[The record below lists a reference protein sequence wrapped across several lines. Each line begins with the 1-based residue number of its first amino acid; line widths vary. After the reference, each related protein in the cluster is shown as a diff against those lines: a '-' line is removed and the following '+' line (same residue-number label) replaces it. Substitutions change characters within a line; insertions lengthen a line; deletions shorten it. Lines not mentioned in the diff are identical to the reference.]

1 MNSRQDV
8 IRRIA
13 ADTKLPSGMVKEML
27 DSLEQVAA
35 DEVAEHGEFQLRGIV
50 TITNRVIPE
59 RIARDPMTGERRLFP
74 AVRTLV
80 PKTAHALKRALSES
94 PLAHDC
100 D

>member
-1 MNSRQDV
+1 MNSKQDV
-8 IRRIA
+8 IRRISS
-13 ADTKLPSGMVKEML
+13 DTKLPTGMIKEML
-27 DSLEQVAA
+27 DSLEQMAV
-35 DEVAEHGEFQLRGIV
+35 DEIAEHGEFQLKGIV
-50 TITNRVIPE
+50 TITNRVIPQ

-80 PKTAHALKRALSES
+80 PKTAHALKRALSQS